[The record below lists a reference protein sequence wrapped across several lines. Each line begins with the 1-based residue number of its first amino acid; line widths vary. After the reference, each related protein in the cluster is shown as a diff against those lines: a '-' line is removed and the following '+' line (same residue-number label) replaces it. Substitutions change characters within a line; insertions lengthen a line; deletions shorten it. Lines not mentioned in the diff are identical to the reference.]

1 MKKYLLLPLAFLIA
15 TCSNN
20 NKEPVIK
27 EIEFVPEMLGLT
39 PGSTIAEVNFAWYSD
54 NGKNSF
60 VRVTKNGTI
69 VSTEKGI
76 SGAASEGKYFHKAM
90 AKNLKPNTEYAY
102 SVSNDSSKWSVEY
115 KYKTPQKETFK
126 FAAIGD
132 PQLTTGEQ
140 DGTSNWFSPDRS
152 VALGWKTTVKK
163 ITAANVDFILSTG
176 DQVDSGSNEEEY
188 EKLFA
193 PSELRSIPIA
203 PTMGNHD
210 RHQIFQYHFNLPN
223 EQNFS
228 ADFSTETYGNYFYLY
243 NNILFVALNTSAWV
257 TSIEEAKPYIE
268 NFDATLAAAK
278 AMYSGKYKWLIVQH
292 HKSTRS
298 VASHSED
305 SDIQHYIGAGFEKL
319 MKEHDVDFVLAGH
332 DHVYARI
339 KLGNIYYMT
348 LTTASGLKYYDL
360 LSRANDQ
367 PLSADNYAQNKI
379 PGYTIF
385 KVNDN
390 VISVSVYE
398 VDKRTP
404 IDTFTVA
411 K

>member
-1 MKKYLLLPLAFLIA
+1 MNKYLLLLLAFFIA

-54 NGKNSF
+54 RAGNSF
-60 VRVTKNGTI
+60 VRITKNGTI
-69 VSTEKGI
+69 VSTEKGT
-76 SGAASEGKYFHKAM
+76 SGAASEGKYFHKAT

-102 SVSNDSSKWSVEY
+102 SVSNDSINWSAEY
-115 KYKTPQKETFK
+115 KYKTPQTKTFK

-132 PQLTTGEQ
+132 PQIKIGEQ
-140 DGTSNWFSPDRS
+140 DIESNWFSPDKS
-152 VALGWKTTVKK
+152 VALGWKTTVER

-193 PSELRSIPIA
+193 PSELKSIPMA
-203 PTMGNHD
+203 PSVGNHD

-223 EQNFS
+223 EQNFP
-228 ADFSTETYGNYFYLY
+228 EENYGNYFYLY
-243 NNILFVALNTSAWV
+243 NNILFVALNTSAYV
-257 TSIEEAKPYIE
+257 ESTEDAKPYIE
-268 NFDATLAAAK
+268 YFDATLSAAD

-298 VASHSED
+298 VAWHSAEK
-305 SDIQHYIGAGFEKL
+305 DIQYYMDAGFEKL
-319 MKEHDVDFVLAGH
+319 MEKYKVDFVLAGH

-339 KLGNIYYMT
+339 NLGGIYYIT
-348 LTTASGLKYYDL
+348 LNTASGIKYYG
-360 LSRANDQ
+360 ANE
-367 PLSADNYAQNKI
+367 PLPANTYAQQNRI

-385 KVNDN
+385 EVNGN
-390 VISVSVYE
+390 NISVSVYE
-398 VDKRTP
+398 VDKDVP
-404 IDTFTVA
+404 IDKFEVE

>member
-1 MKKYLLLPLAFLIA
+1 MLLAFFLA

-27 EIEFVPEMLGLT
+27 ETEFVPEMLGLT

-60 VRVTKNGTI
+60 VRITKHGTL
-69 VSTEKGI
+69 VSTERGI
-76 SGAASEGKYFHKAM
+76 SGAASEGKYFHKVT
-90 AKNLKPNTEYAY
+90 AKNLKPNMKYAY
-102 SVSNDSSKWSVEY
+102 SVSDDSSNWSAEY

-126 FAAIGD
+126 FAAVGD
-132 PQLTTGEQ
+132 PQIKIGEQ
-140 DGTSNWFSPDRS
+140 DGTSNWFSSDRS
-152 VALGWKTTVKK
+152 VALGWKTTVEK
-163 ITAANVDFILSTG
+163 ITAAKADFILSTG

-188 EKLFA
+188 ENLFA
-193 PSELRSIPIA
+193 PPELRSIPLA
-203 PTMGNHD
+203 PTFGNHD
-210 RHQIFQYHFNLPN
+210 RDQIFQYHFNLPN

-228 ADFSTETYGNYFYLY
+228 ADFSADKYGNYFYLY

-257 TSIEEAKPYIE
+257 GSVDEAKPYIE

-278 AMYSGKYKWLIVQH
+278 TMYSGKYKWLIVQH

-298 VASHSED
+298 VAWHSKEL
-305 SDIQHYIGAGFEKL
+305 DIQYYIDAGFETL
-319 MKEHDVDFVLAGH
+319 MKKHSVDFVLAGH

-348 LTTASGLKYYDL
+348 LSTASGIKYYG
-360 LSRANDQ
+360 AEE
-367 PLSADNYAQNKI
+367 PLPTNTYAQQNRI
-379 PGYTIF
+379 PEYSIF
-385 KVNDN
+385 EVNGN
-390 VISVSVYE
+390 GISVSVYE
-398 VDKRTP
+398 VDKDTP
-404 IDTFTVA
+404 FDKFEVE